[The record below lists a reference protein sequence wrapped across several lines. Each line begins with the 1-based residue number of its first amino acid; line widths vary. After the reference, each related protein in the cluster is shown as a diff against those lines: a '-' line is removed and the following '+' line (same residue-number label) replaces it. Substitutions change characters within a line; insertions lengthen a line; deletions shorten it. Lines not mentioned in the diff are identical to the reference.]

1 MNLGEQLKENAEIA
15 AGIIKKYLKDEVA
28 GSDKVKIASLAITQC
43 VKFQATKG
51 NNDALK
57 FAISRSVSFDAKEL
71 KTNIQKNLPEY
82 VGAKELERA
91 K

>member
-57 FAISRSVSFDAKEL
+57 FAISRSVSSDAKEL
-71 KTNIQKNLPEY
+71 KNNIQKNLPEY
-82 VGAKELERA
+82 VGAKELGRE

>member
-15 AGIIKKYLKDEVA
+15 AGIIKKYLKDEVK
-28 GSDKVKIASLAITQC
+28 GSDKIKIASLSITQC

-57 FAISRSVSFDAKEL
+57 FAISRAVSSDAKEL
-71 KTNIQKNLPEY
+71 KDNIQNNLPEY
-82 VGAKELERA
+82 ANTKEL